1 MAANEIGWFAL
12 RYWAE
17 KLQKKYP
24 GTNFVTLTDEKLAKM
39 LLSLKE
45 AEGMP
50 PLPREGSY
58 FSALVDAW
66 IELKWGRDDSSDMPD
81 AYK

>member
-1 MAANEIGWFAL
+1 MASNVIGWFAL

-17 KLQKKYP
+17 KLEKKYH
-24 GTNFVTLTDEKLAKM
+24 GTNLISLTDEKLAQM

-50 PLPREGSY
+50 PLPREEAY

-66 IELKWGRDDSSDMPD
+66 VEVKWGRDDSHDMPD